1 MKLELIIPNS
11 LSEISLSQY
20 KKFHKIQEA
29 NFKSHFINIKMI
41 EIFCN
46 LDEKAARML
55 KFTDANKVVSILT
68 NMLNEKPQLVRTFTM
83 NGIDYGLIPN
93 LDDMSLGEYV
103 DLDTYIGN
111 WEEMQVAMNVLYR
124 PIKEQIGEKYIIED
138 YNIESKD
145 ALKEIPMDVVLGA
158 IFFLYNLGIELS
170 QVMMDYF
177 QNQKTQDSM
186 QEQIFQENM
195 DGISQSSLLSL
206 KEMLDELKISLN

>member
-83 NGIDYGLIPN
+83 NGIDYGLIPS
-93 LDDMSLGEYV
+93 LDDISLGEYV

-206 KEMLDELKISLN
+206 KETLDELKISLN

>member
-1 MKLELIIPNS
+1 MKLELIIPSS
-11 LSEISLSQY
+11 LSDISLSQY

-46 LDEKAARML
+46 LDEKTARML
-55 KFTDANKVVSILT
+55 KFSDATKVINILT
-68 NMLNEKPQLVRTFTM
+68 NMLNEKPKLVRTFKM

-93 LDDMSLGEYV
+93 LDEMSLGEYV

-111 WEEMQVAMNVLYR
+111 WDEMQIAMNVLYR
-124 PIKEQIGEKYIIED
+124 PIKEQIGEKYILED
-138 YNIESKD
+138 YTIESKD

-177 QNQKTQDSM
+177 QNQKIEDLM
-186 QEQIFQENM
+186 QEQTLQENM
-195 DGISQSSLLSL
+195 DGINQSSLLSL
-206 KEMLDELKISLN
+206 KAMLDELKISLN

>member
-1 MKLELIIPNS
+1 MKLELIIPSS
-11 LSEISLSQY
+11 LSDISLSQY

-46 LDEKAARML
+46 LDEKTARML
-55 KFTDANKVVSILT
+55 KFSDATKVINILT
-68 NMLNEKPQLVRTFTM
+68 NMLNEKPQLVRTFKM
-83 NGIDYGLIPN
+83 NGINYGLIPN
-93 LDDMSLGEYV
+93 LDEMSLGEYV

-111 WEEMQVAMNVLYR
+111 WDEMQIAMNVLYR
-124 PIKEQIGEKYIIED
+124 PIKEQIGEKYTIED
-138 YNIESKD
+138 YSIESKD

-177 QNQKTQDSM
+177 QNQKIEDLM
-186 QEQIFQENM
+186 QEQTLQENM
-195 DGISQSSLLSL
+195 DGINQSSLLSL
-206 KEMLDELKISLN
+206 KAMLDELKISLN

>member
-1 MKLELIIPNS
+1 MKLELIIPSS
-11 LSEISLSQY
+11 LSDISLSQY

-46 LDEKAARML
+46 LDEKTARML
-55 KFTDANKVVSILT
+55 KFSDATKVINILT
-68 NMLNEKPQLVRTFTM
+68 NMLNEKPQLVRTFKM

-93 LDDMSLGEYV
+93 LDEMSLGEYV

-111 WEEMQVAMNVLYR
+111 WDEMQIAMNVLYR
-124 PIKEQIGEKYIIED
+124 PIKEQIGEKYTIED
-138 YNIESKD
+138 YSIESKD

-177 QNQKTQDSM
+177 QNQKIEDLM
-186 QEQIFQENM
+186 QEQTLQENM
-195 DGISQSSLLSL
+195 DGINQSSLLSL
-206 KEMLDELKISLN
+206 KAMLDELKISLN

>member
-124 PIKEQIGEKYIIED
+124 PIKEKIGEKYIIED

>member
-1 MKLELIIPNS
+1 MKLELIIPSS
-11 LSEISLSQY
+11 LSDISLSQY

-46 LDEKAARML
+46 LDEKTARML
-55 KFTDANKVVSILT
+55 KFSDATKVINILT
-68 NMLNEKPQLVRTFTM
+68 NMLNEKPQLVRTFKM
-83 NGIDYGLIPN
+83 NGINYGLIPN
-93 LDDMSLGEYV
+93 LDEMSLGEYV

-111 WEEMQVAMNVLYR
+111 WDEMQIAMNVLYR
-124 PIKEQIGEKYIIED
+124 PIKEQIGEKYTIED
-138 YNIESKD
+138 YSIESKD

>member
-83 NGIDYGLIPN
+83 NGIDYGFIPN

-158 IFFLYNLGIELS
+158 IFFLYNLGIESS
-170 QVMMDYF
+170 QVMIDYF

>member
-1 MKLELIIPNS
+1 MKLELIIPSS
-11 LSEISLSQY
+11 LSDISLSQY

-46 LDEKAARML
+46 LDEETARML
-55 KFTDANKVVSILT
+55 KFSDATKVINILT
-68 NMLNEKPQLVRTFTM
+68 NMLNEKPQLVRTFKM

-93 LDDMSLGEYV
+93 LDEMSLGEYV

-111 WEEMQVAMNVLYR
+111 WDEMQIAMNVLYR
-124 PIKEQIGEKYIIED
+124 PIKEQIGEKYTIED
-138 YNIESKD
+138 YSIESKD

-177 QNQKTQDSM
+177 QNQKIEDLM
-186 QEQIFQENM
+186 QEQTLQENM
-195 DGISQSSLLSL
+195 DGINQSSLLSL